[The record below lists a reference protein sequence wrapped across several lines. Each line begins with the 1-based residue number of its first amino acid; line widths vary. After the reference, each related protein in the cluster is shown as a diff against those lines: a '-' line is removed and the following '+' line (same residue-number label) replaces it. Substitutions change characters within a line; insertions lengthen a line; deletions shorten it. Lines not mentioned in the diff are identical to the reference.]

1 VLSQNLQTDVHLPQ
15 LRNLWLRVKKNEV
28 WFTVYDK
35 MGVQVM
41 GQLKSEVKQVEV
53 DQENVREVVEWN
65 CAGCWKSNLDKSN
78 NPKPVN
84 RQSISESG
92 FLVCNAQQSL
102 GVSFHLLSDMDKDEW
117 CFTAGSKSKAT
128 QTWTADP
135 DRPGCSNIM
144 VSPSK
149 VCVALGNL
157 IRVYVY
163 DIL

>member
-1 VLSQNLQTDVHLPQ
+1 
-15 LRNLWLRVKKNEV
+15 
-28 WFTVYDK
+28 
-35 MGVQVM
+35 M
-41 GQLKSEVKQVEV
+41 GQLKAIVKQVG
-53 DQENVREVVEWN
+53 DKMRDVVEWES
-65 CAGCWKSNLDKSN
+65 AGVWKSNLDKSN

-102 GVSFHLLSDMDKDEW
+102 GVSFHLLSDIDKGEW

-135 DRPGCSNIM
+135 DRPGVSAIM